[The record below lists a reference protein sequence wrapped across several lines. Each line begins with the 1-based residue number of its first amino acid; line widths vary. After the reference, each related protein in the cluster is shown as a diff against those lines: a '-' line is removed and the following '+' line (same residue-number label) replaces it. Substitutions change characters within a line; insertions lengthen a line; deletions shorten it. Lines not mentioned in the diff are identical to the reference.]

1 MLTRRNFL
9 LSSLGLAFFPEFSIP
24 AYARAKKKPAAKI
37 KSGPYTLVR
46 QAWPPAIAPDH
57 VAIVDRG
64 YTCFADEFGH
74 IAIVELKKA
83 DSARVIGELT
93 GLGRKLIDFCAIPHR
108 AFAIVSKEG
117 EQSETRYELL
127 SISLSPMDEPYVVS
141 TVQLGQ
147 FSEPTCIAANL
158 DTIVIA
164 GAGGKGEHIIAFF
177 ATNLKHGKLVE
188 PALLSTVKT
197 EAPVSRLDLQEKS
210 LMILQGGENSRLD
223 FVNLTDIAS
232 PVLHKGIQLSGHY
245 TAFARQKNLI
255 LLVGKEAGKPECTM
269 TLVNMDIAPHKVSS
283 SPIPD
288 MTRVIDVAAQRNW
301 FLVLGQQKF
310 NPCVQPVTYNRALDL
325 VAGAAI
331 PLPAGKTGMTAKAR
345 LSVKDNYGYVAAG
358 TAGAEI
364 ISFNKSVWQ
373 HVFTF
378 SIPRLPASGV
388 AAWGNL
394 VVLGGADL
402 KVYDITKPE
411 KPTIVGVTKVDS
423 TAKSIAG
430 AGSYILCLSKD
441 SLTLRKMDSIDSTVA
456 EIKVNGQQVAFDT
469 EKQKGYVL
477 SAQSKKTTIYPIQT
491 YSNSLTPEKSW
502 DVDAHYRRLS
512 AAGGYLLLGGL
523 HDVALYTTSE
533 TPELVGTRHFE
544 NLAIRDIA
552 LSDEYS
558 IAAAIDSNDKGFL
571 LVISKEGKE
580 LSLLGSTPLP
590 HDAAAVAVA
599 NHKAVVVGK
608 STEGKDMASIIDFT
622 TPSAPKEIASFP
634 VVDAASAIAIK
645 DNLAIVVGRGLE
657 ILSM

>member
-9 LSSLGLAFFPEFSIP
+9 LTSLGFAFFPEFSVP
-24 AYARAKKKPAAKI
+24 AYAKRKPVPKLKAV
-37 KSGPYTLVR
+37 GPHTLVR
-46 QAWPPAIAPDH
+46 QAWPPAISPDH
-57 VAIVDRG
+57 VAVVDRG

-74 IAIVELKKA
+74 VAIVDLKRA
-83 DSARVIGELT
+83 DSARVVGELT

-141 TVQLGQ
+141 TIALSQ

-158 DTIVIA
+158 DTIAI
-164 GAGGKGEHIIAFF
+164 GGTGSKGEHIVAFF
-177 ATNLKHGKLVE
+177 TTNLKHGKLIE
-188 PALLSTVKT
+188 PAFLSTAKT
-197 EAPVSRLDLQEKS
+197 EAPVTRLDIQDKS
-210 LMILQGGENSRLD
+210 IMILQSGDNSRLD
-223 FVNLTDIAS
+223 FVNLLDVNS
-232 PVLHKGIQLSGHY
+232 PVVHRGVQMAGNY
-245 TAFARQKNLI
+245 TAMARQKNLV
-255 LLVGKEAGKPECTM
+255 LLAGREPNKPECTM
-269 TLVNMDIAPHKVSS
+269 TLVNMDITPHKVSS

-288 MTRVIDVAAQRNW
+288 MNRVFDVAAQRNW
-301 FLVLGQQKF
+301 FLILGQQKF
-310 NPCVQPVTYNRALDL
+310 NPCVQPVTYNKQLDL
-325 VAGAAI
+325 IPSAAI
-331 PLPAGKTGMTAKAR
+331 SLPAGKSGMTAKAR
-345 LSVKDNYGYVAAG
+345 LTVKDNYGYIAAG
-358 TAGAEI
+358 SAGAEI
-364 ISFNKSVWQ
+364 INFNKSVWQ

-411 KPTIVGVTKVDS
+411 KPTMVNVTKVDS

-441 SLTLRKMDSIDSTVA
+441 SLTLRKMEAIDSAVA
-456 EIKVNGQQVAFDT
+456 EIKVNGQQVAFDSDR
-469 EKQKGYVL
+469 QKGFVL
-477 SAQSKKTTIYPIQT
+477 SAQPKKTTIYPIQT
-491 YSNSLTPEKSW
+491 YSNSLTPEKSFEIESN
-502 DVDAHYRRLS
+502 YRRLS
-512 AAGGYLLLGGL
+512 AAGGYLLMSGL
-523 HDVALYTTSE
+523 HDVALYTSAE

-544 NLAIRDIA
+544 NLAIRDVA
-552 LSDEYS
+552 LSEEYS
-558 IAAAIDSNDKGFL
+558 LAAAIDSNDKGFL
-571 LVISKEGKE
+571 LVLSKEGKE
-580 LSLLGSTPLP
+580 LSLLGTTPLP
-590 HDAAAVAVA
+590 HDAAAIAVA

-608 STEGKDMASIIDFT
+608 NAEGKDMASIIDFT

>member
-9 LSSLGLAFFPEFSIP
+9 LTSLGFAFFPEFSLP
-24 AYARAKKKPAAKI
+24 AFAAKRKKPAIKM
-37 KSGPYTLVR
+37 KSGPYTVVR
-46 QAWPPAIAPDH
+46 QAWPPAISPDR

-74 IAIVELKKA
+74 IAIVELKRP
-83 DSARVIGELT
+83 DSARVIGELA

-117 EQSETRYELL
+117 EQSETRYELV

-141 TVQLGQ
+141 TVALAQ

-158 DTIVIA
+158 DTIAIA
-164 GAGGKGEHIIAFF
+164 GTSTKGENIICFF

-188 PALLSTVKT
+188 PALLSTLKT
-197 EAPVSRLDLQEKS
+197 EQAVTRMDLQDKS
-210 LMILQGGENSRLD
+210 VMILQSGDTSRLD
-223 FVNLTDIAS
+223 FVNLFDIGA
-232 PVLHKGIQLSGHY
+232 PVLHRGVQLPGIY
-245 TAFARQKNLI
+245 TAFARQKNLV
-255 LLVGKEAGKPECTM
+255 LLAGKEPGKPECTM
-269 TLVNMDIAPHKVSS
+269 TLVNMDISPHKVSS

-288 MTRVIDVAAQRNW
+288 MNRVIDVAAQRNW

-325 VAGAAI
+325 IPGGAI
-331 PLPAGKTGMTAKAR
+331 SLPAGKSGMTTKAR
-345 LSVKDNYGYVAAG
+345 LSVKDNFGYIAAG
-358 TAGAEI
+358 SAGAEI
-364 ISFNKSVWQ
+364 ISFNKSTWQ

-411 KPTIVGVTKVDS
+411 KPTMVGITKVDS

-430 AGSYILCLSKD
+430 AGSFILCLSKE
-441 SLTLRKMDSIDSTVA
+441 SLTLRKMDAIDSTVA
-456 EIKVNGQQVAFDT
+456 EIKVNGQQVAFDS

-477 SAQSKKTTIYPIQT
+477 SAQAKKTTIYPIQT
-491 YSNSLTPEKSW
+491 FSNSLTPEKSFE
-502 DVDAHYRRLS
+502 VDANYRRLA
-512 AAGGYLLLGGL
+512 AAGGYLLLSGL
-523 HDVALYTTSE
+523 HDVALYTMSE
-533 TPELVGTRHFE
+533 NPELVGTRHFE
-544 NLAIRDIA
+544 NLAIRDIT

-571 LVISKEGKE
+571 LVLSKEGKE

-608 STEGKDMASIIDFT
+608 NAEGKDMASIIDFT
-622 TPSAPKEIASFP
+622 TASAPKEIASFP
-634 VVDAASAIAIK
+634 VVDAASAIAIR